1 MSDRRADDLAVLRAV
16 LLLNDGKPA
25 DAIAQLDGRRPD
37 PPLDLAAWL
46 LQAGLLGHADVD
58 KSHTLYSRALEHY
71 PQHPVA
77 LLRAGVFS
85 YERGDAELARALLE
99 RSWAAGPGAE
109 AGVYLGRIYA
119 ARGEPLRAAT
129 FLAQAASFER
139 DGGAWRAAAMRE
151 IQQLWPAI
159 QDQIRDSSC

>member
-1 MSDRRADDLAVLRAV
+1 MSDRGADDLAVLRAV

-25 DAIAQLDGRRPD
+25 DAIGQLDGRHPR

-46 LQAGLLGHADVD
+46 LRASLLGHADVE
-58 KSHTLYSRALEHY
+58 KSYTLYSGALEHY

-77 LLRAGVFS
+77 LLRAGVFT

-119 ARGEPLRAAT
+119 ARGESLRAAIL
-129 FLAQAASFER
+129 LAQAASFDSE
-139 DGGAWRAAAMRE
+139 GGSWRAAAMRE

-159 QDQIRDSSC
+159 EDRMRDSSG